1 MNRVTI
7 FYGSRSEFEKIK
19 PDSDCRSL
27 TDMVMELDTDGR
39 SFTIELPD
47 KPAPK
52 KKKPNVK
59 NFVVGSNEYAGVREH
74 VILNFANF
82 LAKMDVENL
91 YLHNPPLSISTQIAN
106 LYPQTKTI
114 AQKYKTLTKDNL
126 IELHRSYNKRIKGQD
141 AVCTKLLQA
150 LFPLASGGQTKPTV
164 VLFYGDTGLG
174 KTESAQ
180 YIANILGEN
189 LFRKQFSMFQNNQF
203 ATYLFGGA
211 HYEPSFAKELLDRES
226 NVILLDEFDKAYS
239 VFHSAFY
246 QLFDEGIYE
255 DQNYRLELFK
265 SIIICTSNYKSEDDI
280 KSHLGKAIYSRFDA
294 VIHFANLTSEAKRDI
309 AAMQYDDQ
317 IQGYLEDD
325 REALNNAKL
334 RERLIDYS
342 EQCDNAR
349 EISRLIKQTFS
360 LFLIEK
366 LISESYDYTDK
377 RVGENR

>member
-1 MNRVTI
+1 MNSVTI
-7 FYGSRSEFEKIK
+7 FYGARSEFEKIK
-19 PDSDCRSL
+19 PNSDCRSL
-27 TDMVMELDTDGR
+27 KDMVMELDTDGR

-47 KPAPK
+47 KPAPE
-52 KKKPNVK
+52 KKKPEVK

-82 LAKMDVENL
+82 LAKMNVENL
-91 YLHNPPLSISTQIAN
+91 YLQNPPLSISTQITN
-106 LYPQTKTI
+106 LYSQTRI
-114 AQKYKTLTKDNL
+114 IDQPYKTFTKNDL
-126 IELHRSYNKRIKGQD
+126 LELNQSYNKHIKGQET
-141 AVCTKLLQA
+141 VCTKLLQA

-164 VLFYGDTGLG
+164 ILFYGDTGLG
-174 KTESAQ
+174 KTETAQ
-180 YIANILGEN
+180 YIASILGEN

-211 HYEPSFAKELLDRES
+211 HYESSFAKELLDRES
-226 NVILLDEFDKAYS
+226 NVILLDEFDKANP

-255 DQNYRLELFK
+255 DQNYRLKLLK

-294 VIHFANLTSEAKRDI
+294 VIHFASLTSEAKRNI

-317 IQGYLEDD
+317 IQNYFEDD
-325 REALNNAKL
+325 RKALNNANL

-342 EQCDNAR
+342 AQCDNAR

-360 LFLIEK
+360 LFLIDK
-366 LISESYDYTDK
+366 LINEAK
-377 RVGENR
+377 

>member
-1 MNRVTI
+1 MNNVTI

-19 PDSDCRSL
+19 PDSDFRSL

-39 SFTIELPD
+39 SFVVEFPD
-47 KPAPK
+47 KPAPE
-52 KKKPNVK
+52 KKKPKVK

-82 LAKMDVENL
+82 LAKMEVENL
-91 YLHNPPLSISTQIAN
+91 YLQNPPLSISTQITN
-106 LYPQTKTI
+106 LYPKTKI
-114 AQKYKTLTKDNL
+114 LAQQYKTFTRANL
-126 IELHRSYNKRIKGQD
+126 LELNQSYNKHIKGQK
-141 AVCTKLLQA
+141 AVCKKLLQA

-164 VLFYGDTGLG
+164 ILFYGDTGLG
-174 KTESAQ
+174 KTETAQ
-180 YIANILGEN
+180 YIANILEEN

-226 NVILLDEFDKAYS
+226 NVILLDEFDKANP

-255 DQNYRLELFK
+255 DQNYRLELSK

-294 VIHFANLTSEAKRDI
+294 VIHFASLTSEAKRDI
-309 AAMQYDDQ
+309 AAMQYDKQ
-317 IQGYLEDD
+317 IQDYFEDD
-325 REALNNAKL
+325 LKALDSANL

-349 EISRLIKQTFS
+349 EIYRLIKQTFS
-360 LFLIEK
+360 LFLIDK
-366 LISESYDYTDK
+366 LINES
-377 RVGENR
+377 GE

>member
-1 MNRVTI
+1 MNSVTI

-27 TDMVMELDTDGR
+27 TDMVMELDTDRR

-47 KPAPK
+47 KPAPE
-52 KKKPNVK
+52 KKKPKVK

-91 YLHNPPLSISTQIAN
+91 YLQNPPLSISTQITN
-106 LYPQTKTI
+106 LYPQARTL
-114 AQKYKTLTKDNL
+114 AQQYKTFTKDNL
-126 IELHRSYNKRIKGQD
+126 LELNQSYNKRIKGQEI
-141 AVCTKLLQA
+141 VCTKLLQA

-164 VLFYGDTGLG
+164 ILFYGDTGLG
-174 KTESAQ
+174 KTETAQ
-180 YIANILGEN
+180 YIANILDEN

-226 NVILLDEFDKAYS
+226 NVILLDEFDKANP

-265 SIIICTSNYKSEDDI
+265 SIIICTSNYQSEDDI

-317 IQGYLEDD
+317 IQHYFEDD
-325 REALNNAKL
+325 REALSNANL
-334 RERLIDYS
+334 RERLINYS
-342 EQCDNAR
+342 VQCDNAR

-360 LFLIEK
+360 LFLIDK
-366 LISESYDYTDK
+366 LINESE
-377 RVGENR
+377 N